1 MPICLRLSAFLLVS
15 KSRTALKSVRE
26 PPTRRHR
33 TGPPPYHLAR
43 ARGQTGALFPSSPTT
58 ACFTLKLSSSQQRQ
72 WRKLFPSRIIS
83 LSRLL
88 GLNLYICVCTH
99 TRRLVPSD
107 ENTIS
112 GPASPGRF
120 RLHLLPV
127 DFCHFRGMYFL
138 RSRLSVGDVGQYAVA
153 SIKMMMNQRALIEAW
168 NTFTNCTLY
177 FHCRVCLMFYGT
189 GCLRMQMRSARL

>member
-26 PPTRRHR
+26 PPTRRRR
-33 TGPPPYHLAR
+33 TGPPPYRLTR

-99 TRRLVPSD
+99 TRARSVCRKDDFWSSQCRALPPPPTS
-107 ENTIS
+107 
-112 GPASPGRF
+112 GRF
-120 RLHLLPV
+120 LPFPRNLFFAV
-127 DFCHFRGMYFL
+127 ETLCGWRGAICGCINKNDDEPTRADWGLEHF
-138 RSRLSVGDVGQYAVA
+138 
-153 SIKMMMNQRALIEAW
+153 
-168 NTFTNCTLY
+168 
-177 FHCRVCLMFYGT
+177 H
-189 GCLRMQMRSARL
+189 